1 MRGMPP
7 HKKKK
12 QYTARSRWSRYELEK
27 LVYLVSLYGAER
39 VDYEEEARHLFDRS
53 AADVR
58 KRWVAIRDHLR
69 RKLRESILSVMKA
82 AATAPYQGELHPHV
96 QWVETQWDDLGHMK
110 L

>member
-1 MRGMPP
+1 MRVMPP

-12 QYTARSRWSRYELEK
+12 QYTARSRWSRYELQK

-39 VDYEEEARHLFDRS
+39 VDYEEVARHLFDRT

-58 KRWVAIRDHLR
+58 KRWVAIRDHIR
-69 RKLRESILSVMKA
+69 RKLREHMLSLFEA
-82 AATAPYQGELHPHV
+82 SANIPYAGELHPHV
-96 QWVETQWDDLGHMK
+96 KWVETQWHDIGEMK

>member
-1 MRGMPP
+1 MRVMQP

-12 QYTARSRWSRYELEK
+12 HYTARSRWSRYELEK

-39 VDYEEEARHLFDRS
+39 INYEEVALHLFDRS

-69 RKLRESILSVMKA
+69 RKLRENILGLMNA
-82 AATAPYQGELHPHV
+82 AAVAPYQGELHPHV
-96 QWVETQWDDLGHMK
+96 QWVETQWDDLGDMR